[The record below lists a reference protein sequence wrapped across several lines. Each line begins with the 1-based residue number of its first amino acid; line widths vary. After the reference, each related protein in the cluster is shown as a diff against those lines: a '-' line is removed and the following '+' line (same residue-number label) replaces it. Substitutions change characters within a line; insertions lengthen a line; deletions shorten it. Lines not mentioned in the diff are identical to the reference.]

1 MIDGN
6 ERITKKIN
14 NILKIGA
21 ELFSKNGYAETSMD
35 DIAAAVKLS
44 KGGLYHY
51 FKSKTELLYH
61 IVDNFMDIVLKDL
74 QEELNKTDNKFE
86 RVKRLISRH
95 VELYPKRI
103 AEART
108 LFHDA
113 HNLPPRLFS
122 KIVAKER
129 EYDRITADVLSDYF
143 GTSLNKDQITA
154 ITFILLGMCNSI
166 YSWYNPQSPIS
177 PEQLSDIIFNI
188 LTEGVCGLQQKNRL

>member
-6 ERITKKIN
+6 KRLTKKIN

-51 FKSKTELLYH
+51 FKSKTELLYY
-61 IVDNFMDIVLKDL
+61 IVDNFMDVVLEDL
-74 QEELNKTDNKFE
+74 QEELNRIDDKLE
-86 RVKRLISRH
+86 RVKRLIYRH
-95 VELYPKRI
+95 VERYPRCI

-113 HNLPPRLFS
+113 HNLPPKAFN
-122 KIVAKER
+122 KIVMKER
-129 EYDRITADVLSDYF
+129 EYDRITANVLSDYF
-143 GTSLNKDQITA
+143 GSSLSKNQITA

-166 YSWYNPQSPIS
+166 YSWYNPKSPIT
-177 PEQLSDIIFNI
+177 PEQLSEIIFNI
-188 LTEGVCGLQQKNRL
+188 LTDGVCGLQQKNRQ